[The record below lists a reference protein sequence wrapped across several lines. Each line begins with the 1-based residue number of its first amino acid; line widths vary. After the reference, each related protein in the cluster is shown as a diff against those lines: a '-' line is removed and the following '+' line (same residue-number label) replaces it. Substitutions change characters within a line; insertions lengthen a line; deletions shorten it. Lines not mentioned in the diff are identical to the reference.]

1 MHYGVPGMKW
11 GVRKAVPTSSTYK
24 NVQATKTQYKQ
35 AKKDYNKSFNKAY
48 NYSNLHPIGQYT
60 NKKKKAESNRRW
72 NDAYDKAD
80 ALEKA
85 KTSYKQ
91 AKHERKAKIKDT
103 YKDINKNAS
112 VKEKIMYNNATR
124 KKAAMYVVD
133 NNMSVDQAKK
143 RANKLALRNTAVL
156 LGAYGS
162 ITVAN
167 LYAMNR

>member
-1 MHYGVPGMKW
+1 M
-11 GVRKAVPTSSTYK
+11 
-24 NVQATKTQYKQ
+24 
-35 AKKDYNKSFNKAY
+35 
-48 NYSNLHPIGQYT
+48 
-60 NKKKKAESNRRW
+60 
-72 NDAYDKAD
+72 
-80 ALEKA
+80 EKA

-156 LGAYGS
+156 FGAYGS